1 MHARLTKVPVDQV
14 RRSVSER
21 CRHGCDVWFTRKC
34 RILRLCSSSVSQTLL
49 SETPDVVTETVLQ
62 ALLGLS
68 GRNGHHTF
76 EDICREFARARIT
89 RNIIPTTG
97 PVSSGGDQGRDFE
110 SFRSFIPDRLPGAK
124 DSRASGRI
132 IVGVCTLQKS
142 GISAKIKSD
151 IKEVMKGREVNN
163 VYAFTVHDITP
174 KARRTIQEWA
184 HREYDLDLE
193 ILDGRAV
200 AERLSDSDLRWI
212 AHRYLNISRTVLFGQ
227 PSEAL
232 DNTVRADAL
241 TRGPIEAIPGLAEK
255 LSKAAA
261 DEANQ
266 PLKAAE
272 LFREIATSLTEAGY
286 RGNALL
292 MIIRAGSALE
302 AGGDR
307 DSAAILYADI
317 VEQYTNTEGPD
328 EDRGIHHRLGELTRA
343 RSLNSPAKERATAA
357 LAVHSAAWHALDDWT
372 ALAAAVDALAEL
384 KDDRL
389 PKYIVALGEAAIASE
404 QLDLILTRLPAF
416 STAVSQATGILRTR
430 LSLVIAEATG
440 DWQEIVTPAQG
451 RRLPPQEIALVL
463 ARYARHLMRTGAA
476 DAAIEM
482 WWDAINAGAL
492 AGLGDDTAEW
502 LYAVRLCISIYGP
515 DEVWT
520 ETHSLAQAMR
530 ASGGTVLPASRRN
543 HIEDAGTA
551 LRRGKYARAAHATRR
566 ALRAAVTSAHVATE
580 QFTLDLLAEIYA
592 ESGEYSRA
600 AALYARAGQ
609 SQAIRKILGGLEDDY
624 LDLTPYLTSLVPDS
638 RSAGFIGMAMQAD
651 LVPDE
656 QIENLLNIAMSEWE
670 LYQTGRLRQSRI
682 GPSTGSSALKL
693 IAALIERGT
702 PAQASR
708 LLEILDPMVERDN
721 GQYHFSDEAHI
732 NALVGILYGH
742 GELAQQAAGQLI
754 RMIGLDAS
762 ISHQVANLAGVA
774 IVQHPDLFAARLQ
787 TLAGESS
794 TAARLL
800 VRMNHD
806 LSDMTMALRAR
817 DELLAPYATPQGVT
831 ALADGLNWRASL
843 VTALPEEDREAVAE
857 ALVTQ
862 ARDRREIAANRR
874 AAMMALDALA
884 EALSASTRERL
895 FEMAMSFARGE
906 EDATAHDGPFA
917 PTHPLSLFRIDLGRT
932 NLAVCGVELASTTC
946 NIEQT
951 LQVEAAGLGLLNS
964 GDEKTVSAVARA
976 LYWLPQH
983 PDLTPP
989 AALVGHPHPAI
1000 RALAASRW
1008 VRSPGRRDE
1017 QIGRRLACDSAVI
1030 VRRTL
1035 ADDLGRSE
1043 VPTSDV
1049 LQLLSEDRRHTVRRL
1064 ARRALAVQQ
1073 HIDARN

>member
-1 MHARLTKVPVDQV
+1 M
-14 RRSVSER
+14 
-21 CRHGCDVWFTRKC
+21 
-34 RILRLCSSSVSQTLL
+34 
-49 SETPDVVTETVLQ
+49 
-62 ALLGLS
+62 
-68 GRNGHHTF
+68 
-76 EDICREFARARIT
+76 
-89 RNIIPTTG
+89 
-97 PVSSGGDQGRDFE
+97 
-110 SFRSFIPDRLPGAK
+110 
-124 DSRASGRI
+124 
-132 IVGVCTLQKS
+132 IVGICTLQKS
-142 GISAKIKSD
+142 NISAKIKSD
-151 IKEVMKGREVNN
+151 IIEVMKGREVNN

-174 KARRTIQEWA
+174 KARRTLQAWA
-184 HREYDLDLE
+184 LREHELDLE

-212 AHRYLNISRTVLFGQ
+212 AHRYLNISRSVLFGQ
-227 PSEAL
+227 SSEAL

-241 TRGPIEAIPGLAEK
+241 TRGPVDAIPGLAEK
-255 LSKAAA
+255 LSRAVA

-266 PLKAAE
+266 PLEAAA

-302 AGGDR
+302 AGGDS

-317 VEQYTNTEGPD
+317 VEQYAHTEGPD
-328 EDRGIHHRLGELTRA
+328 EDIGVHRRLGELA
-343 RSLNSPAKERATAA
+343 HAGSLNSPAKERAAAA

-384 KDDRL
+384 KDDHL
-389 PKYIVALGEAAIASE
+389 SKYIVALGEAAIASE
-404 QLDLILTRLPAF
+404 QLDLILMRLPAF
-416 STAVSQATGILRTR
+416 SAAVGQATGILRTR
-430 LSLVIAEATG
+430 LSLVVAEATG
-440 DWQEIVTPAQG
+440 DWQDIVASAQR
-451 RRLPPQEIALVL
+451 RRLAPPEIALVL
-463 ARYARHLMRTGAA
+463 ARYARHLMLTGAA
-476 DAAIEM
+476 GAAIEI

-515 DEVWT
+515 DGVWT
-520 ETHSLAQAMR
+520 ETHPLAQAMR
-530 ASGGTVLPASRRN
+530 ASGGTVLPAHRRN
-543 HIEDAGTA
+543 YIEDAGTA

-580 QFTLDLLAEIYA
+580 QFTLDLLADIYA
-592 ESGEYSRA
+592 ETGEHARA
-600 AALYARAGQ
+600 ATLYARAGQ
-609 SQAIRKILGGLEDDY
+609 TQAITKLLGDLGEDY
-624 LDLTPYLTSLVPDS
+624 LDLTTYLTSPVPDS
-638 RSAGFIGMAMQAD
+638 RAAGFTGMAMQAD

-656 QIENLLNIAMSEWE
+656 QVEDLLTIALSEWE
-670 LYQTGRLRQSRI
+670 LCQTGRIRQSRI

-693 IAALIERGT
+693 VAALVERGT
-702 PAQASR
+702 PVQASR
-708 LLEILDPMVERDN
+708 LLEILDPLVERGD
-721 GQYHFSDEAHI
+721 GKYRFSDEAHI

-742 GELAQQAAGQLI
+742 EELAQQAAGQLI
-754 RMIGLDAS
+754 RMIELDAP
-762 ISHQVANLAGVA
+762 ISHQVANLAGIA
-774 IVQHPDLFAARLQ
+774 IVQHPDLFAGGLQ
-787 TLAGESS
+787 TLAGERS

-817 DELLAPYATPQGVT
+817 DKLLAPYATPQGVT
-831 ALADGLNWRASL
+831 AFAGGLNWRASL
-843 VTALPEEDREAVAE
+843 VTALPEADREAVAD

-862 ARDRREIAANRR
+862 AQDRREIAANRR
-874 AAMMALDALA
+874 AAMAALDALA
-884 EALSASTRERL
+884 ESLSASTRQRL

-917 PTHPLSLFRIDLGRT
+917 PTHPLSLFRIDFGRS

-946 NIEQT
+946 SIEQA
-951 LQVEAAGLGLLNS
+951 LQVEAVGLGLLSS
-964 GDEKTVSAVARA
+964 GDEKAVCAVVRA

-983 PDLTPP
+983 PDLASP
-989 AALVGHPHPAI
+989 AALVGHPQPAV

-1008 VRSPGRRDE
+1008 VRTPGRRDE

-1043 VPTSDV
+1043 VPASDV

-1064 ARRALAVQQ
+1064 ARRALAVHR
-1073 HIDARN
+1073 HIDAAN